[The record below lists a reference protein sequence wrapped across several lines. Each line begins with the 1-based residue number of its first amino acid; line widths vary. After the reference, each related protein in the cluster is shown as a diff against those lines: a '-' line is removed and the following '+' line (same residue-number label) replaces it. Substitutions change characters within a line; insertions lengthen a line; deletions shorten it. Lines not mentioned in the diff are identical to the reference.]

1 MENQPCQP
9 QRTYEINFDEAV
21 KLVHNFLYQSGLA
34 DIARDKA
41 IGGIMHKAS
50 LQKKNPFIVFQGQM
64 AWFCMPNDTN
74 STYPKFFLA
83 FEDGEYDCANVPSS
97 PKSAKLILSREI
109 LTFSQPQPSI
119 SDVEN
124 FLKSKFKIPTNPD
137 GSISRQDCEKILSH
151 VGADLS
157 NNHYNK
163 YFCGFFENRGLVSD
177 EYSNFID
184 SPDLIYVA
192 YFFGFDDSTDD
203 YKNTNR
209 IRIIL
214 MALDGNGQ
222 LLPAKKGLTNAPRIL
237 QASWPPP
244 PNN

>member
-9 QRTYEINFDEAV
+9 NRTYEINFDEAV
-21 KLVHNFLYQSGLA
+21 KLVHNFLHQSGLP
-34 DIARDKA
+34 DIAKDKA

-50 LQKKNPFIVFQGQM
+50 LQKKNPSIVFQGQM

-83 FEDGEYDCANVPSS
+83 FEDGEYDCANVPSG
-97 PKSAKLILSREI
+97 PKSEKLMFSRE
-109 LTFSQPQPSI
+109 LLNFSQEKPSI
-119 SDVEN
+119 VDVRN
-124 FLKSKFKIPTNPD
+124 FLNSGFNIPRNPD
-137 GSISRQDCEKILSH
+137 ESISREDCKAMRSH
-151 VGADLS
+151 VGLDS
-157 NNHYNK
+157 SGNHYNK

-177 EYSNFID
+177 EYSKFID
-184 SPDLIYVA
+184 NPDLKYVA

-222 LLPAKKGLTNAPRIL
+222 LVQEASELTSAPRIL